1 MFTNG
6 VATMFIVVLSVAAQI
21 PGTVYK
27 IVFGP
32 LAAEDGVKSPVTVF
46 TPTPDQEPPGRDAL
60 NVTGDEFAQS
70 AAGKSV
76 IVTTGASI
84 TVIGT
89 VEAEEQTSFKVYV
102 IVYGPP
108 TPATP
113 GLKFPEGETPGP
125 DQLPPTK
132 SAVSISGLDETQ
144 T

>member
-1 MFTNG
+1 M
-6 VATMFIVVLSVAAQI
+6 
-21 PGTVYK
+21 

-32 LAAEDGVKSPVTVF
+32 FTAEDGEKTPVTVF
-46 TPTPDQEPPGRDAL
+46 TPTPDHEPPGTEAERLTDVPL
-60 NVTGDEFAQS
+60 EHNGP
-70 AAGKSV
+70 GKSV
-76 IVTTGASI
+76 MVTTGASI
-84 TVIGT
+84 TIIGT

-102 IVYGPP
+102 MVYGPP

-113 GLKFPEGETPGP
+113 GLKLPEGETPGP